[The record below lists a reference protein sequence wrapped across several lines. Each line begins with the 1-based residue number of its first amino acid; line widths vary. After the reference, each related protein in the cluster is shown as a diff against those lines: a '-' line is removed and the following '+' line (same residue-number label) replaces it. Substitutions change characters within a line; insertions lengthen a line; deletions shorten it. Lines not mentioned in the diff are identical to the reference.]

1 MNKFYRMLLVLL
13 AAVMVFC
20 CVGCNGNDTPKGS
33 EPAGS
38 DPAPSDTTPASVPD
52 EIGEG
57 SNSAVFHLNDG
68 TDAIY
73 TTVKFE
79 DDSRISNPGTPVR
92 EGYFFKGWYE
102 DPEFTTTF
110 NFNARQ
116 TGNKDVYARWLKIYT
131 FEAEY
136 TQFTDL
142 PASDR
147 TAENGNKIG
156 YGYSSNVKGTQ
167 LIMKEANSGANASNG
182 FYVSNLYYNGAYLEF
197 VINSDAAVED
207 AVLVLRLTAEFY
219 DMHLTDENY
228 LVMVNDDEIA
238 YGKIDLEGAITDLS
252 TDQKRPFTD
261 HIISSTVSLV
271 EGENI
276 IRLQVNNDEKQGAT
290 GTMNAIAPMVD
301 CIYVYTDAELT
312 WEPLTGNIEGK

>member
-1 MNKFYRMLLVLL
+1 MNKFYRMLLIIL
-13 AAVMVFC
+13 AVVMVLGC
-20 CVGCNGNDTPKGS
+20 CAGCGDTSS
-33 EPAGS
+33 EPTTGNQGGEQATDPTQGS
-38 DPAPSDTTPASVPD
+38 VSSD
-52 EIGEG
+52 IGTGE
-57 SNSAVFHLNDG
+57 NTAVFHLNDG
-68 TDAIY
+68 TDAVY
-73 TTVKFE
+73 TTVHFE
-79 DDSRISNPGTPVR
+79 EDARIANPGTPER

-102 DPEFTTTF
+102 DAEFTKEF

-116 TGNKDVYARWLKIYT
+116 QGDKDIYARWLKKYT

-147 TAENGNKIG
+147 TAENGLKIG

-167 LIMKEANSGANASNG
+167 LIMAESTSGANSSNG
-182 FYVSNLYYNGAYLEF
+182 YYVSNLYYNGAYLEF

-207 AVLVLRLTAEFY
+207 AVLILRLTAEFY
-219 DMHLTDENY
+219 DMYLTDENY
-228 LVMVNDDEIA
+228 LVMVNDEEIA
-238 YGKIDLEGAITDLS
+238 YGNIDLTGAITDLS
-252 TDQKRPFTD
+252 TSSKRPFSNYTV
-261 HIISSTVSLV
+261 SSTVSLV

-301 CIYVYTDAELT
+301 CIYVYTDAALT
-312 WEPLTGNIEGK
+312 WEPLTGNIG

>member
-1 MNKFYRMLLVLL
+1 MNKLYRMLLVVL
-13 AAVMVFC
+13 AVVMVLSC
-20 CVGCNGNDTPKGS
+20 CVGCSGDSGSTPTTKPS
-33 EPAGS
+33 EAATQP
-38 DPAPSDTTPASVPD
+38 TTEPSVPAVV
-52 EIGEG
+52 GEG
-57 SNSAVFHLNDG
+57 ANSAVFHLNDG
-68 TDAIY
+68 TDTVY
-73 TTVKFE
+73 TTVNFE
-79 DDSRISNPGTPVR
+79 DDSRIANPGTPTR
-92 EGYFFKGWYE
+92 DGYFFKGWYE
-102 DPEFTTTF
+102 DAEFTTEF

-116 TGNKDVYARWLKIYT
+116 TGNKDIYARWLKVYT

-147 TAENGNKIG
+147 TAENGMKIG

-167 LIMKEANSGANASNG
+167 LIMAESTSGANSSNG
-182 FYVSNLYYNGAYLEF
+182 YYVSNLYYNGAYLEF

-207 AVLVLRLTAEFY
+207 AILVLRLTAEFY
-219 DMHLTDENY
+219 DMYLTDENY

-238 YGKIDLEGAITDLS
+238 YGNIDITGAITDLS
-252 TDQKRPFTD
+252 TSSKRPFTNYTV
-261 HIISSTVSLV
+261 SSTVSLV

-312 WEPLTGNIEGK
+312 WQPLTGNIG